1 MPKGPHSL
9 SRTDLCPSVL
19 LPPTCSRRTAPGRKM
34 QGQWWAPAGQGEEAG
49 AGRRAQLESWAQGLP
64 AAGTTC
70 LGLPAGLTG
79 AWSPG
84 LPSPDGRRPGCLW
97 AGPPPRPSLRSSC
110 TGMAGGC
117 PFLTLLSAKVVFWAP
132 SGLGICHAHL
142 FPQRATSTGSWEG
155 GVRTQPLPALP
166 LTLPLLGCCSHPV
179 PPPRPSSWLPD
190 TPTGG
195 TAPQLGTSLRPSRA
209 GSSSH
214 P

>member
-19 LPPTCSRRTAPGRKM
+19 FPPTCSRRTAPGRKT
-34 QGQWWAPAGQGEEAG
+34 QVQWWARAGQGGGGGGRAKSMAGKLGPGPPRSRDNLPGASRRPDRGLVARAAQSRWPEAG
-49 AGRRAQLESWAQGLP
+49 VHVGRP
-64 AAGTTC
+64 APTTFAEVILRWDGWGASFPDPSVC
-70 LGLPAGLTG
+70 KSGVFGSFWLG
-79 AWSPG
+79 
-84 LPSPDGRRPGCLW
+84 
-97 AGPPPRPSLRSSC
+97 
-110 TGMAGGC
+110 
-117 PFLTLLSAKVVFWAP
+117 V
-132 SGLGICHAHL
+132 CHAHL

-155 GVRTQPLPALP
+155 GVHMQPLPALP

-195 TAPQLGTSLRPSRA
+195 TAPQLGTSPRPSRA